1 MKRAERLNALKEIIA
16 TIALSQC
23 VYVFVVSK
31 LNGGAT
37 TTPCLTCVA
46 CPDGEHG
53 KINGDQKFTGS
64 DADIAYMLQMRQ
76 NQAHYI
82 SLIDMFAPCI
92 VFSSVWNDDALMAEY
107 CGNNKQNFQEHVL
120 TISDE
125 TFLLLVLLNYA
136 ARWSAELQLENKM
149 ESELC
154 W

>member
-1 MKRAERLNALKEIIA
+1 
-16 TIALSQC
+16 
-23 VYVFVVSK
+23 VVSK

-37 TTPCLTCVA
+37 TTHWCLTSVA

-53 KINGDQKFTGS
+53 KINGYQKFTGS

-76 NQAHYI
+76 NQVHYI
-82 SLIDMFAPCI
+82 SLIDVFAPCI
-92 VFSSVWNDDALMAEY
+92 VSSSVWNDDALMAKY
-107 CGNNKQNFQEHVL
+107 CGDNEQNFQEHVL

-136 ARWSAELQLENKM
+136 ARWSAEVHLETKM
-149 ESELC
+149 VRQFC